1 MTFAARRRG
10 SNPAVSFHPIDSRR
24 TINGVELQVT
34 EWGGAG
40 DTIFFG
46 HPTGFFGKIWK
57 PIIERLRARGYEGR
71 IITFD
76 QRGQGMSSKLDE
88 GYAWRE
94 LVIDTTE
101 LVGELGLE
109 GALGVGHSAGATFVA
124 SAAAIRP
131 GSFRR
136 LVLIDPIL
144 VGSMAKTI
152 ERAENNSSMSKRTR
166 TRRLVY
172 ETREGMFEVLR
183 DRAPYDSWTD
193 EALRTYVELGTFDRP
208 DGAIELLCPGRIE
221 AQLYE
226 GALEIDPLA
235 EFERLQIPVL
245 LVGADGS
252 NAFREPLTRMSLD
265 ALSDGRYLEFEN
277 ATHFIPMEYP
287 DAIADLLVAECR
299 A

>member
-1 MTFAARRRG
+1 MNFQ
-10 SNPAVSFHPIDSRR
+10 PIDSRR
-24 TINGVELQVT
+24 AINGVELQVT
-34 EWGGAG
+34 EWGGEG

-57 PIIERLRARGYEGR
+57 PIIERLRVRGYEGR
-71 IITFD
+71 IVTFD

-94 LVIDTTE
+94 LATDTAE
-101 LVGELGLE
+101 LVRELGIE
-109 GALGVGHSAGATFVA
+109 GALGVGHSAGATLVA
-124 SAAAIRP
+124 SAAAMRP

-144 VGSMAKTI
+144 VGSLAKTS
-152 ERAENNSSMSKRTR
+152 ERAKNNSSMSKRTR

-172 ETREGMFEVLR
+172 ETREGMFEALR
-183 DRAPYDSWTD
+183 NRVPYDSWTE
-193 EALRTYVELGTFDRP
+193 EALRIYVDLGTFDRP

-226 GALEIDPLA
+226 GALEIDPVA
-235 EFERLQIPVL
+235 ELEKLQIPVL
-245 LVGADGS
+245 LVGADDS
-252 NAFREPLTRMSLD
+252 NAFREPLTGMAMH
-265 ALSDGRYLEFEN
+265 ALSDGRYLEFDN
-277 ATHFIPMEYP
+277 ATHFIPQEYP
-287 DAIADLLVAECR
+287 DEIADLLVAECN